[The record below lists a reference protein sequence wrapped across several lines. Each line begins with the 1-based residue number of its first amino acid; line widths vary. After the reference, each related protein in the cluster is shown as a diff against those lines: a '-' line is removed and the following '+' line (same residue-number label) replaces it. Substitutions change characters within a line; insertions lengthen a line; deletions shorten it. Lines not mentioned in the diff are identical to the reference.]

1 MALASAVALIGEV
14 RLSSVLELRT
24 REGAIARSVPFLAIA
39 MMIGRQCFLYN
50 ATSLF
55 MGFVFLV
62 ASGVAFEMIP
72 RLRVSGLVT
81 TLSEHLAMPLTA
93 FAAFYLG
100 DACVQGFDLTQTIV
114 PPLVIG
120 LPMGLAFTVMA
131 ERARESGGVF
141 RVASSAALFCT
152 GLAELIS
159 VGSVPAGVV
168 ALLIG
173 IIALTVGCFAERR
186 GLFVAGTSLIVL
198 SLGRISLD
206 ALANVSVSPWILLG
220 VIGVGTI
227 VSASY
232 IERNFIRLREELLAL
247 RKRVASWN

>member
-1 MALASAVALIGEV
+1 
-14 RLSSVLELRT
+14 
-24 REGAIARSVPFLAIA
+24 
-39 MMIGRQCFLYN
+39 
-50 ATSLF
+50 
-55 MGFVFLV
+55 
-62 ASGVAFEMIP
+62 
-72 RLRVSGLVT
+72 
-81 TLSEHLAMPLTA
+81 
-93 FAAFYLG
+93 
-100 DACVQGFDLTQTIV
+100 VQGFDLTQTIV